1 MPSAVPPSP
10 NRARRWPLVAA
21 AALLGALTACA
32 NAPAGGLASAGAGEP
47 PPTIVCESHESC
59 PTGQVCVFDGAE
71 GHCAP
76 PCTLTGAC
84 AEDGGEAGAPAASAV
99 RADGAPCAAP
109 TDCGGGACL
118 GAGQGYPDGY
128 CTTTDCETVGDCHG
142 ARARC
147 LRLTEAL
154 TICVASCATDADC
167 RVGYACQPV
176 DGGGYCAPV
185 AAAPPAATPSEPAT
199 PSAPP
204 APGTEPPPAPA
215 TEAPPP
221 APPTAPPVGPTTTF
235 TEFCDGVE
243 VTPDA
248 YGAGWDA
255 YTVEVE
261 VPSGAHSAQILAGAA
276 AGFGGFDAL
285 SGERLRI
292 DFTREYPRVNFII
305 PEGPTVNAVGLP
317 HRPEVPA
324 ESIAGRFALRFV
336 AREAPFCPVVVAKT
350 GPGSRV
356 DVKVVLA
363 PGGGVPD
370 AATAAQDAALQ
381 AVLRGAAD
389 IYHLAG
395 ISLNVVRYQNLGPA
409 ERQQFAI
416 IRNETDVPALFRTS
430 TPPGESVDDVLTL
443 NLFVVQQILLG
454 EGNVLGISGGIPG
467 PAGVHGFGTSG
478 VVMTAAVVADPE
490 IGSQTLAHEM
500 GHFLG
505 LFHTTE
511 VDAVMADDLTDTP
524 ECPADAWR
532 RPDLPCPDF
541 PNLMFPYAHPGAQ
554 VTAQQVQML
563 HMSPLVE

>member
-1 MPSAVPPSP
+1 V
-10 NRARRWPLVAA
+10 RRWSLRAA

-32 NAPAGGLASAGAGEP
+32 NVPTGEFASESGGEP
-47 PPTIVCESHESC
+47 APPVSCASHESC
-59 PTGQVCVFDGAE
+59 PTGEICVFDGAD

-84 AEDGGEAGAPAASAV
+84 AEDGSEAGAPAVPRS
-99 RADGAPCAAP
+99 DGEACAAP
-109 TDCGGGACL
+109 TDCGGGICL
-118 GAGQGYPDGY
+118 GAEQGYPDGY
-128 CTTTDCETVGDCHG
+128 CTTTDCETVSDCHG

-147 LRLTEAL
+147 LRLTETL
-154 TICVASCATDADC
+154 TICVASCATEADC
-167 RVGYACQPV
+167 RVGYTCRPV
-176 DGGGYCAPV
+176 DGGGYCAPS
-185 AAAPPAATPSEPAT
+185 AAPPEATPSEPAA

-204 APGTEPPPAPA
+204 SPGTESPSAPP
-215 TEAPPP
+215 TQAPPP
-221 APPTAPPVGPTTTF
+221 APETAPPVAPTTTF
-235 TEFCDGVE
+235 TEFCQGVE
-243 VTPDA
+243 VTPNA
-248 YGAGWDA
+248 YGDGWNA
-255 YTVEVE
+255 YAVEVE
-261 VPSGAHSAQILAGAA
+261 VPAGSHSAQILAGAE

-292 DFTREYPRVNFII
+292 DFTREYQRVNFLI
-305 PEGPTVNAVGLP
+305 PEGPTVNAIGLP
-317 HRPEVPA
+317 HRPDVPMD
-324 ESIAGRFALRFV
+324 SIAGRFALRFV
-336 AREAPFCPVVVAKT
+336 AQEAPFCPVVVAKS

-356 DVKVVLA
+356 DVNVILA

-370 AATAAQDAALQ
+370 AATAAQAPALQ

-389 IYHLAG
+389 IYRLAG
-395 ISLNVVRYQNLGPA
+395 ISLNVLRYQNLAPVD
-409 ERQQFAI
+409 RQRFAV

-430 TPPGESVDDVLTL
+430 TPPGDSVDDVLTL

-478 VVMTAAVVADPE
+478 VVMTAAVVADLE

-511 VDAVMADDLTDTP
+511 VDAVMADDLSDTP
-524 ECPADAWR
+524 ECPADAWQQR
-532 RPDLPCPDF
+532 DLPCPDL

-563 HMSPLVE
+563 HKSPLVE